1 MKKSKRSRG
10 KRITI
15 TLPQE
20 LYLDFKEKSKE
31 TGLSMSR
38 LVYLRLKKSGNMVL
52 VPRYVLDELKQLNKI
67 FRRIESEGMINANDR
82 ELLMRVIDLE
92 NKISFNKKT
101 NYVFGK

>member
-1 MKKSKRSRG
+1 MKKQKRSRG

-38 LVYLRLKKSGNMVL
+38 LVYLRLKKSGDMVL
-52 VPRYVLDELKQLNKI
+52 VPRYVFDELKQLNGI
-67 FRRIESEGMINANDR
+67 YQRIEDAGVISANDR
-82 ELLMRVIDLE
+82 ELLMRVIELE
-92 NKISFNKKT
+92 SKISFDKEI